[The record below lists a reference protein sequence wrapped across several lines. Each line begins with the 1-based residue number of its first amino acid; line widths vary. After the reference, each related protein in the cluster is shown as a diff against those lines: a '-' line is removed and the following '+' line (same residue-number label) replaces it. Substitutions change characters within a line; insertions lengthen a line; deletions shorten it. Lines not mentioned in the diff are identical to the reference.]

1 MIDWSLTEA
10 ADSAVPTDRT
20 MDELVPL
27 LAAALADPDP
37 AVRDGAPYA
46 VLSAWISRSV
56 IPAPLRRALGARM
69 ASRFEDPRVQ
79 ARTFAPLVLD
89 MLVEA
94 GDFAPEWVA
103 AFEHWY
109 PAEHDLRGHDA
120 ELGWLH
126 AVAHGADLL
135 ATFGLHPEVA
145 PERMLALA
153 AARLTAPTAHVWDQ
167 LEDDRL
173 ARAVGR
179 VLTRPD
185 LTESQ
190 AIGWLAPLAEHFG
203 SDTLATPVPA
213 EFSNCLRT
221 LRLLYVLADRGVR
234 ARSEAPPRALTHP
247 EAVKAALADA
257 LDRMV
262 RR

>member
-1 MIDWSLTEA
+1 MIDWNLIEA
-10 ADSAVPTDRT
+10 ADFAVPGGRT
-20 MDELVPL
+20 ADELTPL
-27 LAAALADPDP
+27 LSAALADPDP

-46 VLSAWISRSV
+46 VLAAWIERGTIS
-56 IPAPLRRALGARM
+56 APRRLALGAEM
-69 ASRFEDPRVQ
+69 ATRFEDPRVE
-79 ARTFAPLVLD
+79 ARAFAPLVLD
-89 MLVEA
+89 MLVGA
-94 GDFAPEWVA
+94 GDFTPDWVP
-103 AFEHWY
+103 AFERWY
-109 PAEHDLRGHDA
+109 PAERDLRGHDA
-120 ELGWLH
+120 GLGWLH

-135 ATFGLHPEVA
+135 ASLGLHPEVA

-153 AARLTAPTAHVWDQ
+153 AARLAAPTTHVWDQ

-185 LTESQ
+185 LTESRSI
-190 AIGWLAPLAEHFG
+190 AWLAPLAEHFG
-203 SDTLATPVPA
+203 SDRLVMPVPA
-213 EFSNCLRT
+213 EFGNCLRT

-234 ARSEAPPRALTHP
+234 ARSEAPQRALTHAG
-247 EAVKAALADA
+247 AVKAALADT